1 MKYVKGANIKEKRGK
16 RKKGNDDRRSE
27 TQKEECER
35 CLTNRVKMRV
45 PEGIAVVENTLNK
58 VTSRC
63 RCVSECDPDY

>member
-1 MKYVKGANIKEKRGK
+1 MPISKKKEEREKREMI
-16 RKKGNDDRRSE
+16 DRRSE